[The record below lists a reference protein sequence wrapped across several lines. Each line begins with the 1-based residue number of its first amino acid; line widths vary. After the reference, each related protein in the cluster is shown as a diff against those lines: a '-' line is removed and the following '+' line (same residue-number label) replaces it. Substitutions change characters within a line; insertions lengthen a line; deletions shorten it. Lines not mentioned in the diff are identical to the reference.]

1 MTVSEKGVIVGVETE
16 IDHWAT
22 REMFDAMGISTG
34 RGTTTVALTLKTDLY
49 DFVGEFKVVDIVAKP
64 CKRYWK
70 PKQKGV
76 QRQT

>member
-49 DFVGEFKVVDIVAKP
+49 DFVGEFKVVDIVAQPYKP
-64 CKRYWK
+64 LLQAKVE
-70 PKQKGV
+70 GS
-76 QRQT
+76 TT